1 MYHQD
6 IVQTRQLAVFNY
18 VAIFNVFF
26 CA

>member
-1 MYHQD
+1 MYYQD

-18 VAIFNVFF
+18 VTIFNVLF